1 MAKLPSVFVTVF
13 LVQCEKDLNT
23 TRYTNTT
30 GYTQYN
36 EHKKEITTMF
46 DDEKPEPPHPPGL
59 RERKRKRVRII
70 VKGYMRPDG
79 SSYHVVIPK
88 QIREMMQLEGG
99 EYFLMAASP
108 RRDEIR
114 LRRVDFFND
123 EDEGSAPVK
132 K

>member
-1 MAKLPSVFVTVF
+1 
-13 LVQCEKDLNT
+13 
-23 TRYTNTT
+23 
-30 GYTQYN
+30 
-36 EHKKEITTMF
+36 MF
-46 DDEKPEPPHPPGL
+46 DDEIPEPLESPEPPHPPGVHKK
-59 RERKRKRVRII
+59 KRKRVRII

-88 QIREMMQLEGG
+88 QIREIMELEGG

-123 EDEGSAPVK
+123 EDEGSAPAK

>member
-1 MAKLPSVFVTVF
+1 
-13 LVQCEKDLNT
+13 
-23 TRYTNTT
+23 
-30 GYTQYN
+30 
-36 EHKKEITTMF
+36 MF
-46 DDEKPEPPHPPGL
+46 DDEIPKPPHPPKL
-59 RERKRKRVRII
+59 YDRKRKRVRII

-88 QIREMMQLEGG
+88 KIREMMELEGG

-123 EDEGSAPVK
+123 EDEGSASVK